1 MKRRVFILGL
11 CAVASADLSTALAQ
25 RNLRVVGI
33 WWSPLQ
39 VREILTRYK
48 ARLAELGWMEGRNVQ
63 FEVRA
68 WDGDTGNMRQQADE
82 LVAAHP
88 DVIVALSNPAVAIL
102 KPVSGSLPIVFG
114 MVADPAG
121 SGFIENLARPGGN
134 ITGFTNFEASMGGKW
149 LEVLREAAPS
159 TTRVLVLMHPETT
172 AHKEFF
178 GAIERSAGPLKVEV
192 TAGGIH
198 NSKEVERAFA
208 EFAANGSGGGII
220 ALPHAITEVN
230 RDLIIQRATAHLMP
244 SIFAFEAHA
253 YAGAL
258 VTYGIDRSD
267 TILQTA
273 DYVDRILR
281 GIKPADLP
289 VQAAQKFE
297 LVVNVRTAKALGLTV
312 SPTLLSRA
320 DKVIE

>member
-1 MKRRVFILGL
+1 MKRRVFIAGL
-11 CAVASADLSTALAQ
+11 LAVISEGLSAALAQ
-25 RNLRVVGI
+25 RSLRTVCI

-39 VREILTRYK
+39 VREILTHYK
-48 ARLAELGWMEGRNVQ
+48 ARLADLGWVEGRNVQ
-63 FEVRA
+63 FLVRA
-68 WDGDTGNMRQQADE
+68 WDGDTANMRLQADE
-82 LVAAHP
+82 LVAARP

-102 KPVSGSLPIVFG
+102 KPVSGTVPIVFG

-149 LEVLREAAPS
+149 LELLREAAP
-159 TTRVLVLMHPETT
+159 TTIRVLVLMHPETT

-178 GAIERSAGPLKVEV
+178 RAIESLAGPLKVEV

-198 NSKEVERAFA
+198 NSTEVERAFA
-208 EFAANGSGGGII
+208 DFAASGTGGGII

-253 YAGAL
+253 EAGAL
-258 VTYGIDRSD
+258 VTYGIDRRD
-267 TILQTA
+267 TIIQTA

-297 LVVNVRTAKALGLTV
+297 LVVNLKTAKALGLTI
-312 SPTLLSRA
+312 SPTMLGRA
-320 DKVIE
+320 DKVIA

>member
-1 MKRRVFILGL
+1 MKRRAFILGL
-11 CAVASADLSTALAQ
+11 SAALAGLTKALAQ
-25 RNLRVVGI
+25 RNLRVIGI

-48 ARLAELGWMEGRNVQ
+48 ARLAELGWMEGRNVR
-63 FEVRA
+63 FEARA
-68 WDGDTGNMRQQADE
+68 WHGDTANMRKQADE
-82 LVAAHP
+82 LVAMHP

-121 SGFIENLARPGGN
+121 SGFIENLARPGGH

-149 LEVLREAAPS
+149 LETLREAAPA
-159 TTRVLVLMHPETT
+159 TNRVLVLLHPETM

-178 GAIERSAGPLKVEV
+178 RAIETLAGPLKVEV

-198 NSKEVERAFA
+198 NSTEVERAIA
-208 EFAANGSGGGII
+208 EFVAHGSGGGII

-230 RDLIIQRATAHLMP
+230 RDLIIQRANAHLMP

-297 LVVNVRTAKALGLTV
+297 LVVNVRTAKALGLTI
-312 SPTLLSRA
+312 SPTLLGRA